1 MPDDVEILHLV
12 AIAYLL
18 ISWVA
23 YSPLLTRFARGTLN
37 SQLRFVR
44 GRWIDLSTRRE
55 NRTFDAVMLGHI
67 INSVAFFGSATL
79 IVLAGLVGII
89 ANLTGMHA
97 LITKLPFVAPMSL
110 ELFAL
115 KVSVLALVLTIAFF
129 SFTYALRKFVYTVAL
144 LGGLPEPEEN
154 HPNQA
159 MLIDSAATVLS
170 EAVKSFNS
178 GIRGYYYSIAA
189 LFLFVSPAACMAA
202 TTIVMLMLFYRQ
214 TRTRTAQA
222 IETYVDAL
230 KTKEEG

>member
-1 MPDDVEILHLV
+1 MPSDLNFLHLV

-18 ISWVA
+18 VSWAA

-37 SQLRFVR
+37 SQLRLVR
-44 GRWIDLSTRRE
+44 ARWIDLSTRRD

-79 IVLAGLVGII
+79 IVLAGLIGII
-89 ANLTGMHA
+89 ANLTSMHE
-97 LITKLPFVAPMSL
+97 LLTTLPFIAPMSL
-110 ELFAL
+110 GLFAL
-115 KVSVLALVLTIAFF
+115 KISVLALVLTIAFF

-144 LGGLPEPEEN
+144 LGGLPEPDDK

-178 GIRGYYYSIAA
+178 GIRGYYYSVAA
-189 LFLFVSPAACMAA
+189 LFLFISPVACMAA
-202 TTIVMLMLFYRQ
+202 TTLVMLMLFYRQ
-214 TRTRTAQA
+214 TRTTAAKA
-222 IETYVDAL
+222 IEAYVDAL
-230 KTKEEG
+230 KG